1 MSYILTQIHPD
12 LLYPPAVY
20 RAVGRA
26 TILCKSDKDGAD
38 FISRLNAAN
47 ILPFTMATDPSQGD
61 IDASQEFVRHI
72 DDVMND
78 MKSRGAILFFDGC
91 QAVLDELGITM
102 AELEFYNNDK
112 NT

>member
-1 MSYILTQIHPD
+1 MSIQPLFPD

-26 TILCKSDKDGAD
+26 TILCKADKDGAD

-61 IDASQEFVRHI
+61 IDASQAFVKHI

-78 MKSRGAILFFDGC
+78 MNSSGATFFFDGC
-91 QAVLDELGITM
+91 KATLEELGLSM
-102 AELEFYNNDK
+102 ADLEYYNDDK
-112 NT
+112 DT